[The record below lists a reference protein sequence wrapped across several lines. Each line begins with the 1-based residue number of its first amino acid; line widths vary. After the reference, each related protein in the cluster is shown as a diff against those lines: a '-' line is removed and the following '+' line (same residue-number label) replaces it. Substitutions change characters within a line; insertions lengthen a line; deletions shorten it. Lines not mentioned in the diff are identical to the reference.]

1 MLCSSG
7 APQPSS
13 EEAGL
18 GAYVNLSYAE
28 PRAETRD
35 SLVYRRLLELAK
47 PPLRG
52 EVDRLHDLSVLLV
65 RHELCPQ
72 RLKLCVQ
79 QTARRCQRD
88 EQRVSLPR
96 AYPPFQLAV
105 RGGSA
110 PR

>member
-65 RHELCPQ
+65 GHELCPQ

-79 QTARRCQRD
+79 QTARR
-88 EQRVSLPR
+88 
-96 AYPPFQLAV
+96 
-105 RGGSA
+105 
-110 PR
+110 